1 MRSLFSEA
9 FNHHTWPCP
18 LAGKTVGP
26 ERLPGNQ
33 HLPTHPADAHL
44 SGWAWLGEACELTQS
59 KAGDCHAVGACQ
71 PQGL

>member
-1 MRSLFSEA
+1 MSLFSEA

-18 LAGKTVGP
+18 LVEKTVGP

-44 SGWAWLGEACELTQS
+44 SGWLGLVRP
-59 KAGDCHAVGACQ
+59 GM
-71 PQGL
+71 

>member
-1 MRSLFSEA
+1 MSLFSEA

-18 LAGKTVGP
+18 LVEKNVGP

-44 SGWAWLGEACELTQS
+44 SGWLGLVRP
-59 KAGDCHAVGACQ
+59 GM
-71 PQGL
+71 